1 MEMLAEY
8 ASRVGATSVV
18 ERVEHQETLNFESVR
33 SEMRYLG
40 TRRLNK
46 FWLDQMNLLGFLN
59 KPGALSPLE

>member
-1 MEMLAEY
+1 MEMLSGS
-8 ASRVGATSVV
+8 ASRVRVPLVV

-46 FWLDQMNLLGFLN
+46 SWLDQMNLLGLLN